1 MSQARPRQTL
11 RLTLVH
17 HNYQTREVVLLVS
30 PHGPHGWSPTPA
42 RRRMRVPAGKSR
54 KLNFTLQLPH
64 NVDKERYLIA
74 ADVELDGH
82 PQGEVCVALID
93 I

>member
-1 MSQARPRQTL
+1 MT
-11 RLTLVH
+11 
-17 HNYQTREVVLLVS
+17 LLVS
-30 PHGPHGWSPTPA
+30 PRGPKGWNPTPA

-54 KLNFTLQLPH
+54 KLNFALQIPR
-64 NVDKERYLIA
+64 NVDKGRYLIA
-74 ADVELDGH
+74 AEVELDGH